1 MLDGGLLKAGQTL
14 VGTKGDRVIITK
26 DALLSHAILG
36 KSSIHVMAAKLQ
48 RAVSFNGWDY
58 WSVERKDG
66 KLVSIDDL
74 RKYVRELKTGIKK
87 AA

>member
-1 MLDGGLLKAGQTL
+1 
-14 VGTKGDRVIITK
+14 
-26 DALLSHAILG
+26 
-36 KSSIHVMAAKLQ
+36 MAAKIQ
-48 RAVSFNGWDY
+48 RSASFNGWDY

-66 KLVSIDDL
+66 KLISIDDL